1 MGGEGMERKND
12 VGRGEDAGRPCFAL
26 TRSRFEKRA
35 SATSSGGPFIAFF
48 TRRIAR
54 ERREYRRNL
63 SRADSKTD
71 SRSRIVRIAPQQ
83 QSDRFE
89 EAVIRPPICLYAIL
103 HTEEQL
109 ELGFSPLPST
119 RIISP
124 FFSFLLQSSR
134 RFSSSNGTGNKELR
148 SNERSGLS
156 AVSDSPGRE

>member
-1 MGGEGMERKND
+1 MGGEGRERKND

-48 TRRIAR
+48 SRRIAR

-71 SRSRIVRIAPQQ
+71 SRSRIVRIAPRQ

-89 EAVIRPPICLYAIL
+89 EAVIRPPICPYTIL

-109 ELGFSPLPST
+109 ELGFSPLP
-119 RIISP
+119 
-124 FFSFLLQSSR
+124 
-134 RFSSSNGTGNKELR
+134 
-148 SNERSGLS
+148 
-156 AVSDSPGRE
+156 